1 MVSQLGRAMTRVS
14 DAQRRVGNELG
25 LLENGPA
32 TYEDWLAE
40 IEVAKRWVHL
50 ENYIFKAD
58 RIGHRFAEA
67 LAAKAKEG
75 VPVRILYDWFG
86 SMDVP
91 RSFWEELRQAGV
103 EARAVNPPTL
113 REPLDFLL
121 RDHRKLLAV
130 DGAYASAGGVCIS
143 DAWLRRSP
151 ETGLPYRDTAVSVR
165 GPAVADLERA
175 FAGVWDRAG
184 ATPLPAEERP
194 VLEDVPAAGEAAVR
208 VVIQEPG
215 KARILRVLQ
224 FLIAE
229 AEERLWI
236 ADAYFHSFSGLTQSL
251 MAAARDGID
260 VRILLPATND
270 LPWIGLLS
278 RTGYRGLLESGVRI
292 YEYGGLMMHAKTSV
306 ADGFWGRVSSTNLNV
321 SSILANWEVDLLAED
336 YSFGAKM
343 EAMFEEDLKDAREI
357 LLRGTARR
365 PRAQPERPI
374 SRAERRVQRETPG
387 SGSRAAATVSRVGNA
402 ALTAGSA
409 PLYTHENAIGAAL
422 AAGVLSVSA
431 LGTRYPR
438 LLAWP
443 LAAAGGLAGTL
454 GLVHAAQR
462 AWSTRTAKDAPGGG
476 HEGADVSGP

>member
-1 MVSQLGRAMTRVS
+1 
-14 DAQRRVGNELG
+14 
-25 LLENGPA
+25 
-32 TYEDWLAE
+32 
-40 IEVAKRWVHL
+40 
-50 ENYIFKAD
+50 
-58 RIGHRFAEA
+58 
-67 LAAKAKEG
+67 
-75 VPVRILYDWFG
+75 
-86 SMDVP
+86 
-91 RSFWEELRQAGV
+91 
-103 EARAVNPPTL
+103 
-113 REPLDFLL
+113 
-121 RDHRKLLAV
+121 
-130 DGAYASAGGVCIS
+130 
-143 DAWLRRSP
+143 
-151 ETGLPYRDTAVSVR
+151 
-165 GPAVADLERA
+165 
-175 FAGVWDRAG
+175 VWDRAG

-194 VLEDVPAAGEAAVR
+194 VVEDVSAAGEAAVR

-229 AEERLWI
+229 VEERLWI
-236 ADAYFHSFSGLTQSL
+236 ADAYFLSIPGLTQSL

-278 RTGYRGLLESGVRI
+278 RTGYRRLLESGVRI

-306 ADGFWGRVSSTNLNV
+306 ADGFWGRVGSTNLNV
-321 SSILANWEVDLLAED
+321 SSLLANWEVDLLAED
-336 YSFGAKM
+336 YSFGTEM
-343 EAMFEEDLKDAREI
+343 EAMFEEDLRDAREI

-409 PLYTHENAIGAAL
+409 PLNTHENAMGAAL

-431 LGTRYPR
+431 LGARYPR

-454 GLVHAAQR
+454 SLVHAAQR

-476 HEGADVSGP
+476 DEGADVSGP